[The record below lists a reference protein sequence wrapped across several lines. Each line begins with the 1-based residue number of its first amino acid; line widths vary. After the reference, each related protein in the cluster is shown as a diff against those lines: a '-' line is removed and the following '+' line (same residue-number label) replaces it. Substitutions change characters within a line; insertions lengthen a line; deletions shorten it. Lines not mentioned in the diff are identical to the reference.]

1 MTGRHASRYSMF
13 ATVLLLG
20 CLLGAPLV
28 HSHND
33 TETVGH
39 DFVADECLVCFNS
52 VADDEDLDVYL
63 ALIADSFVASPSS
76 PDTSH
81 QDLTG
86 LDKFLF
92 SSRDPPRVL
101 SSYRPSPR

>member
-1 MTGRHASRYSMF
+1 MF

-39 DFVADECLVCFNS
+39 FLVADECLVCLNS
-52 VADDEDLDVYL
+52 VADDEDLDVLL
-63 ALIADSFVASPSS
+63 ALITDSFVAPPSS
-76 PDTSH
+76 PYVSY

-92 SSRDPPRVL
+92 SSRDPPQVL
-101 SSYRPSPR
+101 LSYRPSPR

>member
-1 MTGRHASRYSMF
+1 MRRLVTGRHASRYSMF

-39 DFVADECLVCFNS
+39 DLVADECLVCLNS
-52 VADDEDLDVYL
+52 VADDADLDVVL
-63 ALIADSFVASPSS
+63 ELITDSFVASPSS
-76 PDTSH
+76 PYISH

-92 SSRDPPRVL
+92 SSRDPPRAL
-101 SSYRPSPR
+101 AS